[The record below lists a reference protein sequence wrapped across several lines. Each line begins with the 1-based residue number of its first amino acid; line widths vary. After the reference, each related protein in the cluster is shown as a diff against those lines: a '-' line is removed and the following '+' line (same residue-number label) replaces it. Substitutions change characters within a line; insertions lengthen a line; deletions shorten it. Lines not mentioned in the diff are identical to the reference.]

1 MVPCNAP
8 WAATPTA
15 SGAKA
20 MMIRQNFN
28 RRHSPNRR
36 NTRVDAVIDCDG
48 IDHPA
53 VIVDVSFEGMKLS
66 SPVYL
71 EPGSPIMIEVLQ
83 QRIPAIV
90 HWCRSKHLGV
100 HLLERLEG
108 QTLIA
113 LENAA
118 DELAEYR

>member
-1 MVPCNAP
+1 
-8 WAATPTA
+8 
-15 SGAKA
+15 

-36 NTRVDAVIDCDG
+36 KTQVEAVVDVDG
-48 IDHPA
+48 VMHPA
-53 VIVDVSFEGMKLS
+53 IITNVSFEGMKLAT
-66 SPVYL
+66 PIRL

-90 HWCRSKHLGV
+90 HWCKSPQIGV

-113 LENAA
+113 LENAS
-118 DELAEYR
+118 DDLAAFR